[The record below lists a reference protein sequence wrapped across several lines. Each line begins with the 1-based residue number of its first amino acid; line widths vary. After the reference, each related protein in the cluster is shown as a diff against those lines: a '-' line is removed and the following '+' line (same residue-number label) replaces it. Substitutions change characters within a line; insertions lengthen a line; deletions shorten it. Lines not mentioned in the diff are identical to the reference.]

1 MLSPYPLEHTMDTDH
16 NLAPCLIGQG
26 TVTSPRDML
35 RALETLENLEYR
47 FVVHGDTVRAG
58 KTALVKLMADPDSTT
73 LVVNG
78 CLFLNVL
85 SFRYLDFEELAEERW
100 RFTLH
105 GEGSVLELVSLP
117 EVEEETGVVGRPHL
131 LSEETVPDFESL
143 IALDDEDDEE

>member
-1 MLSPYPLEHTMDTDH
+1 MDTAH
-16 NLAPCLIGQG
+16 NLAPCLIGRG
-26 TVTSPRDML
+26 TLTTPRDIL
-35 RALETLENLEYR
+35 RALETLENVEYC
-47 FVVHGDTVRAG
+47 FVVHGDTVNSG
-58 KTALVKLMADPDSTT
+58 KAALVKLMADPESST

-78 CLFLNVL
+78 CLFLNVF

-105 GEGSVLELVSLP
+105 GDGSVLELVSVP
-117 EVEEETGVVGRPHL
+117 EVEEDASVSGRPHL